1 MKKEKLIKEGWKELS
16 RVIKRE
22 KRKRVVSLSQV
33 RKETKEERELRE
45 GLFTKPFW
53 DFILSF
59 FFGPFENHSVVLLDL
74 SCEVHIVK
82 SVLEYYKHLLGYV
95 INGIRFLVDDD
106 HFFFIFRESCACI
119 FFEISMNGMG
129 ATLYLF

>member
-1 MKKEKLIKEGWKELS
+1 ME
-16 RVIKRE
+16 RNKR
-22 KRKRVVSLSQV
+22 R
-33 RKETKEERELRE
+33 EREPRE
-45 GLFTKPFW
+45 GLFRKF
-53 DFILSF
+53 FFGISFGHF

-82 SVLEYYKHLLGYV
+82 SVHEYYKHLLGHV
-95 INGIRFLVDDD
+95 INGIRLFSVDDD
-106 HFFFIFRESCACI
+106 HFFFIFSESCACI